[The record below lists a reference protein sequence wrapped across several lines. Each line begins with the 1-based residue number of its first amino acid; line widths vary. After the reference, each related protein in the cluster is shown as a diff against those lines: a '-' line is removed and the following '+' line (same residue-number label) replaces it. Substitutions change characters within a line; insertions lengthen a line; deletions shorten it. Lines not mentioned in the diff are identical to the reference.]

1 MARPKKQINEDEV
14 EKLALMQCTNEE
26 IAAWFDVSVDTI
38 ERRFAV
44 TIKRNRL
51 KGVSSMKRQLFQLVQ
66 QGNLGAI
73 VWWGKNF
80 AGMRD
85 NHDVE
90 LSAKEIKIVIDKDD
104 EKL

>member
-1 MARPKKQINEDEV
+1 MARPKKPINEEEV
-14 EKLALMQCTNEE
+14 EKLALMQCSQEE
-26 IAAWFDVSVDTI
+26 IAAWFNVSVDTI
-38 ERRFAV
+38 HRRFAD

-73 VWWGKNF
+73 VWWSKNF
-80 AGMRD
+80 AGMTD
-85 NHDVE
+85 KNEVQE
-90 LSAKEIKIVIDKDD
+90 NKEIKIVIDKDD